1 MSRESSKSGGGFDL
15 DQFQKLVELMESH
28 DLREVRLQR
37 GEERWFLR
45 RGPQEVLTA
54 VPAAAPAPAPVAAPP
69 AAGPATPEPASAPA
83 ADSDLVDI
91 VSPTVG
97 TFYQSPQPG
106 DPPFVKVGDR
116 VSADTIVCIVEAM
129 KVFNQIPAGVSGTIA
144 KIVARDGEGVD
155 FNAPLFKV
163 KPD

>member
-1 MSRESSKSGGGFDL
+1 MSRESSKSSGGFDL
-15 DQFQKLVELMESH
+15 EQFQKLVELMESH

-45 RGPQEVLTA
+45 RGPQEVLTT
-54 VPAAAPAPAPVAAPP
+54 VPAAAPAPVAAPQAP
-69 AAGPATPEPASAPA
+69 AAPAAPAAAESAPA

-116 VSADTIVCIVEAM
+116 VSADTVVCIVEAM